1 MAELLI
7 KGVRMEYTD
16 EGVGLPVVLVHGFPL
31 DRRMWDAAV
40 AALRDRYRV
49 IAPDLRGFG
58 GSRCDEPFSMESL
71 ADDVHEL
78 LGRIDALPCALGGLS
93 MGGYVVYAYASRYPG
108 DLKALLFVDT
118 KCEADT
124 AEARQNRMKMIDTV
138 RSGGPRAVADQMM
151 PKLVSPAADGQ
162 VVARV
167 RQMIEACPAR
177 TMELALLAMRD
188 RADHRNALAAVR
200 VPSCFIAGEADA
212 LVPHPLAQAQAAGVR
227 EPWIAVIPGAGHM
240 APMEQPEHV
249 SAALGAFLGQLR

>member
-78 LGRIDALPCALGGLS
+78 LGRIDALPCALGG
-93 MGGYVVYAYASRYPG
+93 YVVYAYARRYPG
-108 DLKALLFVDT
+108 DLKALLFVDS

-124 AEARQNRMKMIDTV
+124 AEVKQNRMKMIDTV
-138 RSGGPRAVADQMM
+138 LSGGPRAVADQMM

-188 RADHRNALAAVR
+188 RADYRNALAGVR
-200 VPSCFIAGEADA
+200 VPSGFIAGEADA
-212 LVPHPLAQAQAAGVR
+212 LVSHPLAQAQAAGVR

-240 APMEQPEHV
+240 APMEQPERV
-249 SAALGAFLGQLR
+249 IAALGAFLGQLR